1 MLSLAHDI
9 GGEATANGRDL
20 AGFARV
26 VTRLEKGLVDL
37 QELLDLESESH
48 AQTYATFHRTE
59 QGLQAQIADLIC
71 ENGMLK
77 NELRAKD
84 NTIRILQDRRVL

>member
-26 VTRLEKGLVDL
+26 VSSLECELEESRQAYEDMEESAHDDL
-37 QELLDLESESH
+37 MSH
-48 AQTYATFHRTE
+48 RRTE
-59 QGLQAQIADLIC
+59 QGLQMKIADLLR

-77 NELRAKD
+77 NELRAQAGVIERMR
-84 NTIRILQDRRVL
+84 NRTL